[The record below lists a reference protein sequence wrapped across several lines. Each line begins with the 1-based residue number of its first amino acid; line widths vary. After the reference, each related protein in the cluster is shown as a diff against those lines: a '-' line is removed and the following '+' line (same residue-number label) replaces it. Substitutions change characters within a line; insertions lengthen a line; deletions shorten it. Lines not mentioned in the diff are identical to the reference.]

1 MNLVIHFFR
10 KDLRVNRWPLLF
22 LVIWALG
29 IMLWYSLLPTE
40 KRMDHIGALS
50 LWRYFIWL
58 MCFLIIGAQTQ
69 RDAPFREGAFFRT
82 RPMGLSTILQSKGLY
97 ALLIVVLSATITS
110 VSLLM
115 LGLKPGVLDFLLI
128 FAEEILVL
136 SALGAVSIALALRDE
151 SAGRYISTVV
161 SLVGVFFIGW
171 IAFSWCKST
180 FFRTE
185 KPEWSY
191 TLEYLKTSRLL
202 IAQFVALTGS
212 VIGIMLFVRSGRRDT
227 ITKSLVITA
236 LCALATL
243 FFWSLNFVKTFAS
256 PHREAPRSEWPDQG
270 KLKFTFEEDRNWKSI
285 VSSTISGTY
294 NQVAYKSI
302 DGKGRLTGLTNGWRP
317 APDTSYESKITLS
330 NGKTIAS
337 RREAWATLGAR
348 AIIPA
353 LGIPSPYQ
361 IDERQSS
368 AFQLAEF
375 KLQDAAGA
383 MTGAHLKG
391 TMEIPFKRP
400 VILARMPFR
409 QGSSIQLGNQ
419 RIDLTNVETNLD
431 EITYTIVQQR
441 PLVQLRGAWFD
452 HDGGVVD
459 FIVIHAG
466 RKELLYEGNASSG
479 NNTSGHY
486 TISKKDFTS
495 PIWKPDYSKH
505 PIPPDWTNGA
515 EILVIGDE
523 NGGSFSQS
531 FDFPNINLENKR

>member
-1 MNLVIHFFR
+1 
-10 KDLRVNRWPLLF
+10 
-22 LVIWALG
+22 
-29 IMLWYSLLPTE
+29 
-40 KRMDHIGALS
+40 
-50 LWRYFIWL
+50 
-58 MCFLIIGAQTQ
+58 
-69 RDAPFREGAFFRT
+69 
-82 RPMGLSTILQSKGLY
+82 MGLSAVIQSKALF
-97 ALLIVVLSATITS
+97 ALLMVVLAATLTS
-110 VSLLM
+110 VSIQM

-128 FAEEILVL
+128 FTEEILVL
-136 SALGAVSIALALRDE
+136 SALSAVSIAMALRDE
-151 SAGRYISTVV
+151 SAGKYISTVV
-161 SLVGVFFIGW
+161 SLIGVILLGW

-202 IAQFVALTGS
+202 MAQIVALTGS
-212 VIGIMLFVRSGRRDT
+212 VIGIMLFVHSGRRET

-243 FFWSLNFVKTFAS
+243 FFWPLNFVKAFAP
-256 PHREAPRSEWPDQG
+256 PHREAPRSKWPDQR
-270 KLKFTFEEDRNWKSI
+270 KLKFYFEEDRNWKSI
-285 VSSTISGTY
+285 VSSTNSGSY
-294 NQVAYKSI
+294 NQVTYKSI
-302 DGKGRLTGLTNGWRP
+302 DGNGHLTGLTNGWRP
-317 APDTSYESKITLS
+317 SLDTSYQSLLTLS
-330 NGKTIAS
+330 NGKTLSS

-348 AIIPA
+348 AIIPT

-375 KLQDAAGA
+375 KLQDAEGA

-391 TMEIPFKRP
+391 TMEIRFKRP

-419 RIDLTNVETNLD
+419 RIDLTKVETNLD

-486 TISKKDFTS
+486 AIAKKVFTS
-495 PIWKPDYSKH
+495 PIWKPDFKKH
-505 PIPPDWTNGA
+505 PIPPDWADGA
-515 EILVIGDE
+515 ELLVIGDE
-523 NGGSFSQS
+523 NGGSFSQA

>member
-1 MNLVIHFFR
+1 MNQVLHFFR
-10 KDLRVNRWPLLF
+10 KDLRVLRWPLLF
-22 LVIWALG
+22 LVIWLLG
-29 IMLWYSLLPTE
+29 IMYWYSQLPLE
-40 KRMDHIGALS
+40 KRMNHIAAPL
-50 LWRYFIWL
+50 LWRYFIWV
-58 MCFLIIGAQTQ
+58 MCFLMIGGQTQ

-82 RPMGLSTILQSKGLY
+82 RPMGLSAVIQSKALF
-97 ALLIVVLSATITS
+97 ALLMVVLAATLTN
-110 VSLLM
+110 VSILM
-115 LGLKPGVLDFLLI
+115 LGLKPSVLDFLLI
-128 FAEEILVL
+128 FTEEILVL
-136 SALGAVSIALALRDE
+136 SALSAVSIAMALRDE
-151 SAGRYISTVV
+151 SAGKYISTVV
-161 SLVGVFFIGW
+161 SLIGVILIGW

-202 IAQFVALTGS
+202 MAQIVALTGS
-212 VIGIMLFVRSGRRDT
+212 VIGIMLFVHSGRRET

-243 FFWSLNFVKTFAS
+243 FFWPLNFVKAFAP
-256 PHREAPRSEWPDQG
+256 PHREAPRSEWPDQA

-285 VSSTISGTY
+285 VSSSNSGSY
-294 NQVAYKSI
+294 NQVTYKSI
-302 DGKGRLTGLTNGWRP
+302 DGKGRLTGLTNGWRQSL
-317 APDTSYESKITLS
+317 DTSYESELTLS
-330 NGKTIAS
+330 NGKTLSS

-348 AIIPA
+348 AIIPT
-353 LGIPSPYQ
+353 LGIPSPYK

-368 AFQLAEF
+368 AFQLADF

-419 RIDLTNVETNLD
+419 RIDLTKVETNLD

-441 PLVQLRGAWFD
+441 PLIQLRGAWFD

-459 FIVIHAG
+459 FIVIHAD
-466 RKELLYEGNASSG
+466 RKELLYEGNASAA

-486 TISKKDFTS
+486 TIAKKDFTS
-495 PIWKPDYSKH
+495 PIWKPDYKKH
-505 PIPPDWTNGA
+505 PIPPDWTDGA
-515 EILVIGDE
+515 ELLVIGDE
-523 NGGSFSQS
+523 NGGSLSQA
-531 FDFPNINLENKR
+531 FDFPNINLEDKR